1 MCGIVGII
9 NSNSLK
15 NEAIDILKKLEYRGY
30 DSAGISLF
38 EKNRIKTIKS
48 VGKISEL
55 EKKSK
60 NLLDKNFTGII
71 GHTRWATHGIVNRN
85 NAHPFSDENLT
96 LVCNGIIENYM
107 EIQKRYVDIP
117 NNIQS
122 DVEVSFYFLSYLLNK
137 YKSPDE
143 AIKTFLKI
151 IKGNYAFVIYI
162 KKNNSFYLL
171 KNGSPISISHKDKSF
186 YACSD
191 SSILSFYHN
200 RIYHLKDG
208 DILKIDNDVV
218 KRLNNNNKII
228 FEENSVSQNP
238 YDKGKF
244 QHYMLKEI
252 YEQPKVL
259 KETQQRYNSEFF
271 LDFANKFQ
279 KLFDVNKL
287 ILVGCGTAYHACM
300 IGEYYF
306 NKFTNLD
313 VSSELASEL
322 RYKNINTKQ
331 KTLYIFVSQSGE
343 TMDTLMALKY
353 IKKYNKTSVIITN
366 SLQSSMVRE
375 ADVTIPTYALK
386 EVGVASTKAFT
397 CQVLSL
403 ANLSLEVAKMN
414 KTISNSDYK
423 KNLKILNTL
432 PDKLKKLIKD
442 FSPTA
447 KYLAKKMSLVNS
459 CYFLGRNISYPI
471 ALEGSLKLKEISY
484 MHSEGFPGGEMK
496 HGPIALIDK
505 NTMTVCIA
513 PNNELYEKSLSN
525 AQEIIA
531 RNGKIIILSS
541 AKRTKKG
548 NTEMSVPSLPKENF
562 IDTPFIYS
570 IPLQLIS
577 YYFALN
583 EGTDIDQ
590 PRNLAK
596 SVTVE

>member
-1 MCGIVGII
+1 MCGIVGILK
-9 NSNSLK
+9 SNSLK

-38 EKNRIKTIKS
+38 EKNRIRTIKS
-48 VGKISEL
+48 IGKISEL

-60 NLLDKNFTGII
+60 KFSDKNFTGII

-85 NAHPFSDENLT
+85 NAHPFSNENLT
-96 LVCNGIIENYM
+96 LVCNGIIENYLK
-107 EIQKRYVDIP
+107 IQNRYIDIP
-117 NNIQS
+117 SHIQS
-122 DVEVSFYFLSYLLNK
+122 DTEVSFYFLSYLLNK
-137 YKSPDE
+137 YKNPDE
-143 AIKTFLKI
+143 AIKTFLKT
-151 IKGNYAFVIYI
+151 IKGNYAFVIFI

-171 KNGSPISISHKDKSF
+171 KNGSPISLSHKNKSF
-186 YACSD
+186 YVCSD
-191 SSILSFYHN
+191 SSILSNYHHK
-200 RIYHLKDG
+200 IYHLKDG
-208 DILKIDNDVV
+208 DIVKINNDNI
-218 KRLNNNNKII
+218 KKLNNNSKIS
-228 FEENSVSQNP
+228 FEDNSVSQNP

-252 YEQPKVL
+252 HEQPKVL
-259 KETQQRYNSEFF
+259 KDTQLIYGSEFF
-271 LDFANKFQ
+271 IDFKAKFENLFNVD
-279 KLFDVNKL
+279 KLV
-287 ILVGCGTAYHACM
+287 LVGCGTAYHACM

-322 RYKNINTKQ
+322 RYKNISNNN
-331 KTLYIFVSQSGE
+331 KTLYIFISQSGE

-353 IKKYNKTSVIITN
+353 IKKYKHRSVIITN

-375 ADVTIPTYALK
+375 ADVTIPTYAQK

-397 CQVLSL
+397 CQILSL
-403 ANLSLEVAKMN
+403 ANLSLEVGKMN
-414 KTISNSDYK
+414 KVISHIDYK
-423 KNLKILNTL
+423 KNIKILNLL
-432 PDKLKKLIKD
+432 PVKLKNLIKD
-442 FSPTA
+442 FTPIA
-447 KYLAKKMSLVNS
+447 KYLAKKISLVNS
-459 CYFLGRNISYPI
+459 CYFIGRNISYPI

-505 NTMTVCIA
+505 DTMTVCIN

-525 AQEIIA
+525 AQEISA
-531 RNGKIIILSS
+531 RNGKTIILTS
-541 AKRTKKG
+541 AKRTKKAG
-548 NTEMSVPSLPKENF
+548 TEMKVPNLPKENF

>member
-1 MCGIVGII
+1 MCGIVGILK
-9 NSNSLK
+9 SNSLK

-38 EKNRIKTIKS
+38 EKNRIRTIKS
-48 VGKISEL
+48 IGKISEL

-60 NLLDKNFTGII
+60 KFSDKNFTGII

-96 LVCNGIIENYM
+96 LVCNGIIENYLK
-107 EIQKRYVDIP
+107 IQNRYIDIP
-117 NNIQS
+117 SHIQS
-122 DVEVSFYFLSYLLNK
+122 DTEVSFYFLSYLLNK
-137 YKSPDE
+137 YKNPDE
-143 AIKTFLKI
+143 AIKTFLKT
-151 IKGNYAFVIYI
+151 IKGNYAFVIFI

-171 KNGSPISISHKDKSF
+171 KNGSPISLSHKNKSF
-186 YACSD
+186 YVCSD
-191 SSILSFYHN
+191 SSILSNYHN
-200 RIYHLKDG
+200 KIYHLKDG
-208 DILKIDNDVV
+208 DIVKINNDNI
-218 KRLNNNNKII
+218 KKLNNNSKIS
-228 FEENSVSQNP
+228 FEDNSVSQNP

-252 YEQPKVL
+252 HEQPKVL
-259 KETQQRYNSEFF
+259 KDTQLIYGSEFF
-271 LDFANKFQ
+271 IDFKAKFENLFNVD
-279 KLFDVNKL
+279 KLV
-287 ILVGCGTAYHACM
+287 LVGCGTAYHACM

-322 RYKNINTKQ
+322 RYKNISNNN
-331 KTLYIFVSQSGE
+331 KTLYIFISQSGE

-353 IKKYNKTSVIITN
+353 IKKYKHRSVIITN

-375 ADVTIPTYALK
+375 ADVTIPTYAQK

-397 CQVLSL
+397 CQILSL
-403 ANLSLEVAKMN
+403 ANLSLEVGKMN
-414 KTISNSDYK
+414 KVISHIDYK
-423 KNLKILNTL
+423 KNIKILNLL
-432 PDKLKKLIKD
+432 PVKLKNLIKD
-442 FSPTA
+442 FTPIA
-447 KYLAKKMSLVNS
+447 KYLAKKISLVNS
-459 CYFLGRNISYPI
+459 CYFIGRNISYPI

-505 NTMTVCIA
+505 DTMTVCIN

-525 AQEIIA
+525 AQEISA
-531 RNGKIIILSS
+531 RNGKTIILTS
-541 AKRTKKG
+541 AKRTKKAG
-548 NTEMSVPSLPKENF
+548 TEIKVPNLPKENF

>member
-1 MCGIVGII
+1 MCGIVGILK
-9 NSNSLK
+9 SNSLK

-38 EKNRIKTIKS
+38 EKNRIRTIKS
-48 VGKISEL
+48 IGKISEL

-60 NLLDKNFTGII
+60 RFSDKNFTGII

-96 LVCNGIIENYM
+96 LVCNGIIENYLK
-107 EIQKRYVDIP
+107 IQNRYIDIP
-117 NNIQS
+117 SHIQS
-122 DVEVSFYFLSYLLNK
+122 DTEVSFYFLSYLLNK
-137 YKSPDE
+137 YKNPDE
-143 AIKTFLKI
+143 AIKTFLKT
-151 IKGNYAFVIYI
+151 IKGNYAFVIFI
-162 KKNNSFYLL
+162 KKNDSFYLL
-171 KNGSPISISHKDKSF
+171 KNGSPISLSHKNKSF
-186 YACSD
+186 YVCSD
-191 SSILSFYHN
+191 SSILSNYHN
-200 RIYHLKDG
+200 KIYHLKDG
-208 DILKIDNDVV
+208 DIVKINNSNV
-218 KRLNNNNKII
+218 KKLNNNSKIS
-228 FEENSVSQNP
+228 FEDNSVSQNP

-252 YEQPKVL
+252 HEQPKVL
-259 KETQQRYNSEFF
+259 KDTQLIYSSEFF
-271 LDFANKFQ
+271 IDFKAKFQ
-279 KLFDVNKL
+279 KLFNVDKL
-287 ILVGCGTAYHACM
+287 VLVGCGTAYHACM

-306 NKFTNLD
+306 NKFSNLD

-322 RYKNINTKQ
+322 RYKNISNNN
-331 KTLYIFVSQSGE
+331 KTLYIFISQSGE

-353 IKKYNKTSVIITN
+353 IKKYNHSSVIITN

-375 ADVTIPTYALK
+375 ADVTIPTYAQK

-403 ANLSLEVAKMN
+403 ANLSLEVGKMN
-414 KTISNSDYK
+414 KVISHMDYK
-423 KNLKILNTL
+423 KNMKILNLIPT
-432 PDKLKKLIKD
+432 KLKKLIKD
-442 FSPTA
+442 FTPIA
-447 KYLAKKMSLVNS
+447 KYLAKKISSVNS
-459 CYFLGRNISYPI
+459 CYFIGRNISYPI

-484 MHSEGFPGGEMK
+484 LHSEGFPGGEMK

-505 NTMTVCIA
+505 DTMTVCIN

-525 AQEIIA
+525 AQEISA
-531 RNGKIIILSS
+531 RNGKIIILTSVN
-541 AKRTKKG
+541 RTKKG
-548 NTEMSVPSLPKENF
+548 VTEMKVPSLPKENF

>member
-9 NSNSLK
+9 KSNSLK
-15 NEAIDILKKLEYRGY
+15 NEAIEILKKLEYRGY
-30 DSAGISLF
+30 DSSGISLF

-60 NLLDKNFTGII
+60 SFSDKNFTGII
-71 GHTRWATHGIVNRN
+71 GHTRWATHGVVNKN

-96 LVCNGIIENYM
+96 LVCNGIIENYLK
-107 EIQKRYVDIP
+107 IQNRYVDIP
-117 NNIQS
+117 SNIQS
-122 DVEVSFYFLSYLLNK
+122 DTEVSFYFLSYLLNK
-137 YKSPDE
+137 YKNPDE
-143 AIKTFLKI
+143 AIKTFLKT
-151 IKGNYAFVIYI
+151 IKGNYAFVIFI
-162 KKNNSFYLL
+162 KKNDSFYLL
-171 KNGSPISISHKDKSF
+171 KNGSPISLSQKDKSF
-186 YACSD
+186 YICSD
-191 SSILSFYHN
+191 SSILSSYHN
-200 RIYHLKDG
+200 KIYHLKDG
-208 DILKIDNDVV
+208 DILKINNNLV
-218 KRLNNNNKII
+218 KRLNNNSNIA
-228 FEENSVSQNP
+228 FEENSISQNP

-252 YEQPKVL
+252 HEQPKVL
-259 KETQQRYNSEFF
+259 KDTQQKYSSEFF
-271 LDFANKFQ
+271 VDFETKFQ
-279 KLFDVNKL
+279 KLFDVNKVV
-287 ILVGCGTAYHACM
+287 LVGCGTAYHACL

-306 NKFTNLD
+306 NRFTDID

-322 RYKNINTKQ
+322 RYKNLNNKQ
-331 KTLYIFVSQSGE
+331 KTLYIFISQSGE

-353 IKKYNKTSVIITN
+353 TKKYNQRSVIITN

-403 ANLSLEVAKMN
+403 ANLSLEVGRMN
-414 KTISNSDYK
+414 KNLSNLDYK
-423 KNLKILNTL
+423 KNMKILRLL
-432 PDKLKKLIKD
+432 PVKLKKLIKD

-447 KYLAKKMSLVNS
+447 KYLAKKISLVNS
-459 CYFLGRNISYPI
+459 CYFLGRNIAYPL

-513 PNNELYEKSLSN
+513 PNNHLYEKSLSN
-525 AQEIIA
+525 AHEITA

-541 AKRTKKG
+541 AKRIKKG
-548 NTEMSVPSLPKENF
+548 NSEMPVSNLPKENF

>member
-1 MCGIVGII
+1 MCGIVGILK
-9 NSNSLK
+9 SNSLK

-38 EKNRIKTIKS
+38 EKNRIRTIKS
-48 VGKISEL
+48 IGKISEL

-60 NLLDKNFTGII
+60 RFSDKNFTGII

-96 LVCNGIIENYM
+96 LVCNGIIENYLK
-107 EIQKRYVDIP
+107 IQNRYIDIP
-117 NNIQS
+117 SHIQS
-122 DVEVSFYFLSYLLNK
+122 DTEVSFYFLSYLLNK
-137 YKSPDE
+137 YKNPDE
-143 AIKTFLKI
+143 AIKTFLKT
-151 IKGNYAFVIYI
+151 IKGNYAFVIFI
-162 KKNNSFYLL
+162 KKNDSFYLL
-171 KNGSPISISHKDKSF
+171 KNGSPISLSHKNKSF
-186 YACSD
+186 YVCSD
-191 SSILSFYHN
+191 SSILSNYHN
-200 RIYHLKDG
+200 KIYHLKDG
-208 DILKIDNDVV
+208 DILKINNSNV
-218 KRLNNNNKII
+218 KKLNNNSKIS
-228 FEENSVSQNP
+228 FEDNSVSQNP

-252 YEQPKVL
+252 HEQPKVL
-259 KETQQRYNSEFF
+259 KDTQLIYGSEFF
-271 LDFANKFQ
+271 IDFKAKFQ
-279 KLFDVNKL
+279 KLFTVDKL
-287 ILVGCGTAYHACM
+287 VLVGCGTAYHACM

-306 NKFTNLD
+306 NKFSNLD

-322 RYKNINTKQ
+322 RYKNISNNN
-331 KTLYIFVSQSGE
+331 KTLYIFISQSGE

-353 IKKYNKTSVIITN
+353 IKKYNHSSVIITN

-375 ADVTIPTYALK
+375 ADVTIPTYAQK

-403 ANLSLEVAKMN
+403 ANLSLEVGKMN
-414 KTISNSDYK
+414 KVISHMDYK
-423 KNLKILNTL
+423 KNMKILNLIPT
-432 PDKLKKLIKD
+432 KLQKLIKD
-442 FSPTA
+442 FTPIA
-447 KYLAKKMSLVNS
+447 KYLAKKISSVNS
-459 CYFLGRNISYPI
+459 CYFIGRNISYPI

-484 MHSEGFPGGEMK
+484 LHSEGFPGGEMK

-505 NTMTVCIA
+505 DTMTVCIN

-525 AQEIIA
+525 AQEISA
-531 RNGKIIILSS
+531 RNGKIIILTSVN
-541 AKRTKKG
+541 RTKKG
-548 NTEMSVPSLPKENF
+548 GTEMKVPSLPKENF

>member
-1 MCGIVGII
+1 MCGIVGIL

-30 DSAGISLF
+30 DSSGLSLF
-38 EKNRIKTIKS
+38 EKDKIKTIKS

-60 NLLDKNFTGII
+60 NFSDKNFKGII

-85 NAHPFSDENLT
+85 NAHPFSDDNLT
-96 LVCNGIIENYM
+96 LVCNGIIENYLN
-107 EIQKRYVDIP
+107 IQNRYVDIP
-117 NNIQS
+117 NTIQS
-122 DVEVSFYFLSYLLNK
+122 DTEVSFYFLSYLLNK
-137 YKSPDE
+137 YKNPDE
-143 AIKTFLKI
+143 AIKIFMKT
-151 IKGNYAFVIYI
+151 IKGNFAFVIFI
-162 KKNNSFYLL
+162 KKNDSFYLL
-171 KNGSPISISHKDKSF
+171 KNGSPISLSQINNSF
-186 YACSD
+186 YICSD
-191 SSILSFYHN
+191 SSILSSYHN
-200 RIYHLKDG
+200 KIYHLKDG
-208 DILKIDNDVV
+208 DIFKIS
-218 KRLNNNNKII
+218 NNKIKNLNKNSKI
-228 FEENSVSQNP
+228 TYIDNSVSQNP
-238 YDKGKF
+238 YDKGQF

-252 YEQPKVL
+252 HEQPEVL
-259 KETQQRYNSEFF
+259 KDTQFKYNSEFF
-271 LDFANKFQ
+271 VNFETKF
-279 KLFDVNKL
+279 KTLFDVDKL
-287 ILVGCGTAYHACM
+287 VLVGCGTAYHACM

-322 RYKNINTKQ
+322 RYKNLNNNQ
-331 KTLYIFVSQSGE
+331 KNLYIFISQSGE

-353 IKKYNKTSVIITN
+353 IKKYHHSSVIITN

-375 ADVTIPTYALK
+375 ADVTIPTYAQK

-403 ANLSLEVAKMN
+403 ANLSLEVGKMN
-414 KTISNSDYK
+414 KTIPNLEYK
-423 KNLKILNTL
+423 KNMKLLFSL
-432 PDKLKKLIKD
+432 PAKLKKLITD
-442 FSPTA
+442 FTPVS
-447 KYLAKKMSLVNS
+447 KYLAKKISLINS
-459 CYFLGRNISYPI
+459 CYFIGRNISYPL

-484 MHSEGFPGGEMK
+484 MNSEGFPGGEMK

-505 NTMTVCIA
+505 NTMTICIN

-525 AQEIIA
+525 AQEITA

-541 AKRTKKG
+541 AKKLKKIKG
-548 NTEMSVPSLPKENF
+548 EINTPSLPRENF
-562 IDTPFIYS
+562 IDTPFIYT

>member
-1 MCGIVGII
+1 MCGIVGILK
-9 NSNSLK
+9 SNSLK

-38 EKNRIKTIKS
+38 EKNRIRTIKS
-48 VGKISEL
+48 IGKISEL

-60 NLLDKNFTGII
+60 KFSDKNFTGII

-96 LVCNGIIENYM
+96 LVCNGIIENYLK
-107 EIQKRYVDIP
+107 IQNRYIDIP
-117 NNIQS
+117 SHIQS
-122 DVEVSFYFLSYLLNK
+122 DTEVSFYFLSYLLNK
-137 YKSPDE
+137 YKNPDE
-143 AIKTFLKI
+143 AIKTFLKT
-151 IKGNYAFVIYI
+151 IKGNYAFVIFI

-171 KNGSPISISHKDKSF
+171 KNGSPISLSHKNKSF
-186 YACSD
+186 YVCSD
-191 SSILSFYHN
+191 SSILSNYHN
-200 RIYHLKDG
+200 KIYHLKDG
-208 DILKIDNDVV
+208 DIVKINNDNI
-218 KRLNNNNKII
+218 KKLNNNSKIS
-228 FEENSVSQNP
+228 FEDNSVSQNP

-252 YEQPKVL
+252 HEQPKVL
-259 KETQQRYNSEFF
+259 KDTQLIYGSEFF
-271 LDFANKFQ
+271 IDFRAKFENLFNVD
-279 KLFDVNKL
+279 KLV
-287 ILVGCGTAYHACM
+287 LVGCGTAYHACM

-322 RYKNINTKQ
+322 RYKNISNNN
-331 KTLYIFVSQSGE
+331 KTLYIFISQSGE

-353 IKKYNKTSVIITN
+353 IKKYKHRSVIITN

-375 ADVTIPTYALK
+375 ADVTIPTYAQK

-397 CQVLSL
+397 CQILSL
-403 ANLSLEVAKMN
+403 ANLSLEVGKMN
-414 KTISNSDYK
+414 KVISHLDYK
-423 KNLKILNTL
+423 KNIKILNLL
-432 PDKLKKLIKD
+432 PVKLKNLIKD
-442 FSPTA
+442 FTPIA
-447 KYLAKKMSLVNS
+447 KYLAKKISLVNS
-459 CYFLGRNISYPI
+459 CYFIGRNISYPI

-505 NTMTVCIA
+505 DTMTVCIN

-525 AQEIIA
+525 AQEISA
-531 RNGKIIILSS
+531 RNGKTIILTS
-541 AKRTKKG
+541 AKRTKKAG
-548 NTEMSVPSLPKENF
+548 TEMKVPNLPKENF

>member
-1 MCGIVGII
+1 MCGIVGILK
-9 NSNSLK
+9 SNSLK

-38 EKNRIKTIKS
+38 EKNRIRTIKS
-48 VGKISEL
+48 IGKISEL

-60 NLLDKNFTGII
+60 KFSDKNFTGII

-96 LVCNGIIENYM
+96 LVCNGIIENYLK
-107 EIQKRYVDIP
+107 IQNRYIDIP
-117 NNIQS
+117 SHIQS
-122 DVEVSFYFLSYLLNK
+122 DTEVSFYFLSYLLNK
-137 YKSPDE
+137 YKNPDE
-143 AIKTFLKI
+143 AIKTFLKT
-151 IKGNYAFVIYI
+151 IKGNYAFVIFI
-162 KKNNSFYLL
+162 KKNDSFYLL
-171 KNGSPISISHKDKSF
+171 KNGSPISLSHKNKSF
-186 YACSD
+186 YVCSD
-191 SSILSFYHN
+191 SSILSNYHN
-200 RIYHLKDG
+200 KIYHLKDG
-208 DILKIDNDVV
+208 DIVKINNDNI
-218 KRLNNNNKII
+218 KKLNNNSKIS
-228 FEENSVSQNP
+228 FEDNSVSQNP

-252 YEQPKVL
+252 HEQPKVL
-259 KETQQRYNSEFF
+259 KDTQLIYGSEFF
-271 LDFANKFQ
+271 IDFKAKFENLFNVD
-279 KLFDVNKL
+279 KLV
-287 ILVGCGTAYHACM
+287 LVGCGTAYHACM

-322 RYKNINTKQ
+322 RYKNISNNN
-331 KTLYIFVSQSGE
+331 KTLYIFISQSGE

-353 IKKYNKTSVIITN
+353 IKKYKHRSVIITN

-375 ADVTIPTYALK
+375 ADVTIPTFAQK

-397 CQVLSL
+397 CQILSL
-403 ANLSLEVAKMN
+403 ANLSLEVGKMN
-414 KTISNSDYK
+414 KVISHIDYK
-423 KNLKILNTL
+423 KNIKILNLL
-432 PDKLKKLIKD
+432 PVKLKNLIKD
-442 FSPTA
+442 FTPIA
-447 KYLAKKMSLVNS
+447 KYLAKKISLVNS
-459 CYFLGRNISYPI
+459 CYFIGRNISYPI

-505 NTMTVCIA
+505 DTMTVCIN

-525 AQEIIA
+525 AQEISA
-531 RNGKIIILSS
+531 RNGKTIILTS
-541 AKRTKKG
+541 AKRTKKAG
-548 NTEMSVPSLPKENF
+548 TEMKVPNLPKENF

>member
-1 MCGIVGII
+1 MCGIVGILK
-9 NSNSLK
+9 SNSLK

-38 EKNRIKTIKS
+38 EKNRIRTIKS
-48 VGKISEL
+48 IGKISEL

-60 NLLDKNFTGII
+60 KFSDKNFTGII

-96 LVCNGIIENYM
+96 LVCNGIIENYLK
-107 EIQKRYVDIP
+107 IQNRYIDIP
-117 NNIQS
+117 SHIQS
-122 DVEVSFYFLSYLLNK
+122 DTEVSFYFLSYLLNK
-137 YKSPDE
+137 YKNPDE
-143 AIKTFLKI
+143 AIKTFLKT
-151 IKGNYAFVIYI
+151 IKGNYAFVIFI

-171 KNGSPISISHKDKSF
+171 KNGSPISLSHKNKSF
-186 YACSD
+186 YVCSD
-191 SSILSFYHN
+191 SSILSNYHN
-200 RIYHLKDG
+200 KIYHLKDG
-208 DILKIDNDVV
+208 DIVKINNDNI
-218 KRLNNNNKII
+218 KKLNNNSKIS
-228 FEENSVSQNP
+228 FEDNSVSQNP

-252 YEQPKVL
+252 HEQPKVL
-259 KETQQRYNSEFF
+259 KDTQLIYGSEFF
-271 LDFANKFQ
+271 IDFKAKFENLFNVD
-279 KLFDVNKL
+279 KLV
-287 ILVGCGTAYHACM
+287 LVGCGTAYHACM

-322 RYKNINTKQ
+322 RYKNISNNN
-331 KTLYIFVSQSGE
+331 KTLYIFISQSGE

-353 IKKYNKTSVIITN
+353 IKKYKHRSVIITN

-375 ADVTIPTYALK
+375 ADVTIPTYAQK

-397 CQVLSL
+397 CQILSL
-403 ANLSLEVAKMN
+403 ANLSLEVGKMN
-414 KTISNSDYK
+414 KVISHIDYK
-423 KNLKILNTL
+423 KNIKILNLL
-432 PDKLKKLIKD
+432 PVKLKNLIKD
-442 FSPTA
+442 FTPIA
-447 KYLAKKMSLVNS
+447 KYLAKKISLVNS
-459 CYFLGRNISYPI
+459 CYFIGRNISYPI

-505 NTMTVCIA
+505 DTMTVCIN

-525 AQEIIA
+525 AQEISS
-531 RNGKIIILSS
+531 RNGKTIILTS
-541 AKRTKKG
+541 AKRTKKAG
-548 NTEMSVPSLPKENF
+548 TELKVPNLPKENF

>member
-1 MCGIVGII
+1 MCGIVGILK
-9 NSNSLK
+9 SNSLK

-38 EKNRIKTIKS
+38 EKNRIRTIKS
-48 VGKISEL
+48 IGKISEL

-60 NLLDKNFTGII
+60 KFSDKNFTGII

-96 LVCNGIIENYM
+96 LVCNGIIENYLK
-107 EIQKRYVDIP
+107 IQNRYIDIP
-117 NNIQS
+117 SHIQS
-122 DVEVSFYFLSYLLNK
+122 DTEVSFYFLSYLLNK
-137 YKSPDE
+137 YNNPDE
-143 AIKTFLKI
+143 AIKTFLKT
-151 IKGNYAFVIYI
+151 IKGNYAFVIFI
-162 KKNNSFYLL
+162 KKNDSFYLL
-171 KNGSPISISHKDKSF
+171 KNGSPISLSHKNKSF
-186 YACSD
+186 YVCSD
-191 SSILSFYHN
+191 SSILSNYHHK
-200 RIYHLKDG
+200 IYHLKDG
-208 DILKIDNDVV
+208 DIVKINNDNI
-218 KRLNNNNKII
+218 KKLNNNTKIS
-228 FEENSVSQNP
+228 FEDNSVSQNP

-252 YEQPKVL
+252 HEQPKVL
-259 KETQQRYNSEFF
+259 KDTQLIYGSEFF
-271 LDFANKFQ
+271 IDFKAKFENLFNVD
-279 KLFDVNKL
+279 KLV
-287 ILVGCGTAYHACM
+287 LVGCGTAYHACM

-322 RYKNINTKQ
+322 RYKNISNNN
-331 KTLYIFVSQSGE
+331 KTLYIFISQSGE
-343 TMDTLMALKY
+343 TLDTLMALKY
-353 IKKYNKTSVIITN
+353 IKKYKHRSVIITN

-375 ADVTIPTYALK
+375 ADVTIPTYAQK

-397 CQVLSL
+397 CQILSL
-403 ANLSLEVAKMN
+403 ANLSLEVGKMN
-414 KTISNSDYK
+414 KVISHMDYK
-423 KNLKILNTL
+423 KNIKILNLL
-432 PDKLKKLIKD
+432 PVKLKNLIKD
-442 FSPTA
+442 FTPIA
-447 KYLAKKMSLVNS
+447 KYLAKKISLVNS
-459 CYFLGRNISYPI
+459 CYFIGRNISYPI

-505 NTMTVCIA
+505 DTMTVCIN

-525 AQEIIA
+525 AQEISA
-531 RNGKIIILSS
+531 RNGKTIILTS
-541 AKRTKKG
+541 AKRTKKAG
-548 NTEMSVPSLPKENF
+548 TEMKVPNLPKENF

>member
-1 MCGIVGII
+1 MCGIVGILK
-9 NSNSLK
+9 SNSLK

-38 EKNRIKTIKS
+38 EKNRIRTIKS
-48 VGKISEL
+48 IGKISEL

-60 NLLDKNFTGII
+60 KFSDKNFTGII

-96 LVCNGIIENYM
+96 LVCNGIIENYLK
-107 EIQKRYVDIP
+107 IQNRYIDIP
-117 NNIQS
+117 SHIQS
-122 DVEVSFYFLSYLLNK
+122 DTEVSFYFLSYLLNK
-137 YKSPDE
+137 YKNPDE
-143 AIKTFLKI
+143 AIKTFLKT
-151 IKGNYAFVIYI
+151 IKGNYAFVIFI

-171 KNGSPISISHKDKSF
+171 KNGSPISLSHKNKSF
-186 YACSD
+186 YVCSD
-191 SSILSFYHN
+191 SSILSNYHN
-200 RIYHLKDG
+200 KIYHLKDG
-208 DILKIDNDVV
+208 DIVKINNDNI
-218 KRLNNNNKII
+218 KKLNNNSKIS
-228 FEENSVSQNP
+228 FEDNSVSQNP

-252 YEQPKVL
+252 HEQPKVL
-259 KETQQRYNSEFF
+259 KDTQLIYGSEFF
-271 LDFANKFQ
+271 IDFKAKFENLFNVD
-279 KLFDVNKL
+279 KLV
-287 ILVGCGTAYHACM
+287 LVGCGTAYHACM

-322 RYKNINTKQ
+322 RYKNISNNN
-331 KTLYIFVSQSGE
+331 KTLYIFISQSGE

-353 IKKYNKTSVIITN
+353 IKKYKHRSVIITN

-375 ADVTIPTYALK
+375 ADVTIPTYAQK

-397 CQVLSL
+397 CQILSL
-403 ANLSLEVAKMN
+403 ANLSLEVGKMN
-414 KTISNSDYK
+414 KVISHIYYK
-423 KNLKILNTL
+423 KNIKILNLL
-432 PDKLKKLIKD
+432 PVKLKNLIKD
-442 FSPTA
+442 FTPIA
-447 KYLAKKMSLVNS
+447 KYLAKKISLVNS
-459 CYFLGRNISYPI
+459 CYFIGRNISYPI

-505 NTMTVCIA
+505 DTMTVCIN

-525 AQEIIA
+525 AQEISA
-531 RNGKIIILSS
+531 RNGKTIILTS
-541 AKRTKKG
+541 AKRTKKAG
-548 NTEMSVPSLPKENF
+548 TEMKVPNLPKENF

>member
-1 MCGIVGII
+1 MCGIVGILK
-9 NSNSLK
+9 SNSLK
-15 NEAIDILKKLEYRGY
+15 KEAIDILKKLEYRGY

-38 EKNRIKTIKS
+38 EKNRIRTIKS
-48 VGKISEL
+48 IGKISEL

-60 NLLDKNFTGII
+60 KFSDKNFTGII
-71 GHTRWATHGIVNRN
+71 GHTRWATHGIVNKN

-96 LVCNGIIENYM
+96 LVCNGIIENYLK
-107 EIQKRYVDIP
+107 IQNRYIDIP
-117 NNIQS
+117 SHIQS
-122 DVEVSFYFLSYLLNK
+122 DTEVSFYFLSYLLNK
-137 YKSPDE
+137 YNNPDE
-143 AIKTFLKI
+143 AIKTFLKT
-151 IKGNYAFVIYI
+151 IKGNYAFVIFI

-171 KNGSPISISHKDKSF
+171 KNGSPISLSHKNKSF
-186 YACSD
+186 YVCSD
-191 SSILSFYHN
+191 SSILSNYHDK
-200 RIYHLKDG
+200 IYHLKDR
-208 DILKIDNDVV
+208 DIIKINNDTA
-218 KRLNNNNKII
+218 KKLNNNSKIS
-228 FEENSVSQNP
+228 FEDNSISQNP

-259 KETQQRYNSEFF
+259 KDTQQIYSSEFF
-271 LDFANKFQ
+271 IDFKAKFQ
-279 KLFDVNKL
+279 KLFDVDKL
-287 ILVGCGTAYHACM
+287 VLVGCGTAYHACM

-322 RYKNINTKQ
+322 RYKNISNNN
-331 KTLYIFVSQSGE
+331 KTLYIFISQSGE

-353 IKKYNKTSVIITN
+353 IKKYKYSSVIITN

-375 ADVTIPTYALK
+375 ADVTIPTYAQK

-403 ANLSLEVAKMN
+403 ANLSLEVGRMN
-414 KTISNSDYK
+414 KVISHLAYK
-423 KNLKILNTL
+423 KNIKILNLL
-432 PDKLKKLIKD
+432 PIKLKNLIRD
-442 FSPTA
+442 FTPIA
-447 KYLAKKMSLVNS
+447 KYLAKKISLVNS
-459 CYFLGRNISYPI
+459 CYFVGRNISYPI

-505 NTMTVCIA
+505 DTLTVCIN

-525 AQEIIA
+525 AQEISA
-531 RNGKIIILSS
+531 RNGKVVILTS
-541 AKRTKKG
+541 AKRIKIG
-548 NTEMSVPSLPKENF
+548 ITEIKVPCLPKENF

>member
-1 MCGIVGII
+1 MCGIVGIL

-30 DSAGISLF
+30 DSSGLSLF
-38 EKNRIKTIKS
+38 EKDKIKTIKS

-55 EKKSK
+55 EKKTK
-60 NLLDKNFTGII
+60 NFSDKNFKGII

-85 NAHPFSDENLT
+85 NAHPFSDDNLT
-96 LVCNGIIENYM
+96 LVCNGIIENYLN
-107 EIQKRYVDIP
+107 IQNRYVDIP
-117 NNIQS
+117 NTIQS
-122 DVEVSFYFLSYLLNK
+122 DTEVSFYFLSYLLNK
-137 YKSPDE
+137 YKNPDE
-143 AIKTFLKI
+143 AIKIFMKT
-151 IKGNYAFVIYI
+151 IKGNFAFVIFI
-162 KKNNSFYLL
+162 KKNDSFYLL
-171 KNGSPISISHKDKSF
+171 KNGSPISLSQINNSF
-186 YACSD
+186 YICSD
-191 SSILSFYHN
+191 SSILSSYHN
-200 RIYHLKDG
+200 KIYHLKDG
-208 DILKIDNDVV
+208 DIFKIS
-218 KRLNNNNKII
+218 NNKIKNLNKNSKI
-228 FEENSVSQNP
+228 TYIDNSVSQNP
-238 YDKGKF
+238 YDKGQF

-252 YEQPKVL
+252 HEQPEVL
-259 KETQQRYNSEFF
+259 KDTQFKYNSEFF
-271 LDFANKFQ
+271 VNFETKF
-279 KLFDVNKL
+279 KTLFDVDKL
-287 ILVGCGTAYHACM
+287 VLVGCGTAYHACM

-322 RYKNINTKQ
+322 RYKNLNNNQ
-331 KTLYIFVSQSGE
+331 KNLYIFISQSGE

-353 IKKYNKTSVIITN
+353 IKKYHHSSVIITN

-375 ADVTIPTYALK
+375 ADVTIPTYAQK

-403 ANLSLEVAKMN
+403 ANLSLEVGKMN
-414 KTISNSDYK
+414 KTIPNLEYK
-423 KNLKILNTL
+423 KNMKLLFSL
-432 PDKLKKLIKD
+432 PAKLKKLITD
-442 FSPTA
+442 FTPVS
-447 KYLAKKMSLVNS
+447 KYLAKKISLINS
-459 CYFLGRNISYPI
+459 CYFIGRNISYPL

-484 MHSEGFPGGEMK
+484 MNSEGFPGGEMK

-505 NTMTVCIA
+505 NTMTICIN

-525 AQEIIA
+525 AQEITA

-541 AKRTKKG
+541 AKKLKKIKG
-548 NTEMSVPSLPKENF
+548 EINTPSLPRENF
-562 IDTPFIYS
+562 IDTPFIYT

>member
-1 MCGIVGII
+1 MCGIVGILK
-9 NSNSLK
+9 SNSLK

-38 EKNRIKTIKS
+38 EKNRIRTIKS
-48 VGKISEL
+48 IGKISEL

-60 NLLDKNFTGII
+60 KFSDKNFTGII

-96 LVCNGIIENYM
+96 LVCNGIIENYLK
-107 EIQKRYVDIP
+107 IQNRYIDIP
-117 NNIQS
+117 SHIQS
-122 DVEVSFYFLSYLLNK
+122 DTEVSFYFLSYLLNK
-137 YKSPDE
+137 YKNTDE
-143 AIKTFLKI
+143 AIKTFLKT
-151 IKGNYAFVIYI
+151 IKGNYAFVIFI

-171 KNGSPISISHKDKSF
+171 KNGSPISLSHKNKSF
-186 YACSD
+186 YVCSD
-191 SSILSFYHN
+191 SSILSNYHHK
-200 RIYHLKDG
+200 IYHLKDG
-208 DILKIDNDVV
+208 DIVKINNDNI
-218 KRLNNNNKII
+218 KKLNNNSKIS
-228 FEENSVSQNP
+228 FEDNSVSQNP

-252 YEQPKVL
+252 HEQPKVL
-259 KETQQRYNSEFF
+259 KDTQLIYGSEFF
-271 LDFANKFQ
+271 IDFKAKFENLFNVD
-279 KLFDVNKL
+279 KLV
-287 ILVGCGTAYHACM
+287 LVGCGTAYHACM

-322 RYKNINTKQ
+322 RYKNISNNN
-331 KTLYIFVSQSGE
+331 KTLYIFISQSGE

-353 IKKYNKTSVIITN
+353 IKKYKHRSVIITN

-375 ADVTIPTYALK
+375 ADVTIPTYAQK

-397 CQVLSL
+397 CQILSL
-403 ANLSLEVAKMN
+403 ANLSLEVGKMN
-414 KTISNSDYK
+414 KVISHIDYK
-423 KNLKILNTL
+423 KNIKILNLL
-432 PDKLKKLIKD
+432 PVKLKNLIKD
-442 FSPTA
+442 FTPIA
-447 KYLAKKMSLVNS
+447 KYLAKKISLVNS
-459 CYFLGRNISYPI
+459 CYFIGRNISYPI

-505 NTMTVCIA
+505 DTMTVCIN

-525 AQEIIA
+525 AQEISA
-531 RNGKIIILSS
+531 RNGKTIILTS
-541 AKRTKKG
+541 AKRTKKAG
-548 NTEMSVPSLPKENF
+548 TEMKVPNLPKENF

>member
-1 MCGIVGII
+1 MCGIVGILK
-9 NSNSLK
+9 SNSLK
-15 NEAIDILKKLEYRGY
+15 KEAIDILKKLEYRGY

-38 EKNRIKTIKS
+38 EKNRIRTIKS
-48 VGKISEL
+48 IGKISEL

-60 NLLDKNFTGII
+60 KFSDKNFTGII
-71 GHTRWATHGIVNRN
+71 GHTRWATHGIVNKN

-96 LVCNGIIENYM
+96 LVCNGIIENYLK
-107 EIQKRYVDIP
+107 IQNRYIDIP
-117 NNIQS
+117 SHIQS
-122 DVEVSFYFLSYLLNK
+122 DTEVSFYFLSYLLNK
-137 YKSPDE
+137 YNNPDE
-143 AIKTFLKI
+143 AIKTFLKT
-151 IKGNYAFVIYI
+151 IKGNYAFVIFI

-171 KNGSPISISHKDKSF
+171 KNGSPISLSHKNKSF
-186 YACSD
+186 YVCSD
-191 SSILSFYHN
+191 SSILSNYHDK
-200 RIYHLKDG
+200 IYHLKDR
-208 DILKIDNDVV
+208 DIIKINNDTA
-218 KRLNNNNKII
+218 KKLNNNSKIS
-228 FEENSVSQNP
+228 FEDNSISQNP

-259 KETQQRYNSEFF
+259 KDTQQIYSSEFF
-271 LDFANKFQ
+271 IDFKPKFQ
-279 KLFDVNKL
+279 KLFDVDKL
-287 ILVGCGTAYHACM
+287 VLVGCGTAYHACM

-322 RYKNINTKQ
+322 RYKNISNNN
-331 KTLYIFVSQSGE
+331 KTLYIFISQSGE

-353 IKKYNKTSVIITN
+353 IKKYKYSSVIITN

-375 ADVTIPTYALK
+375 ADVTIPTYAQK

-403 ANLSLEVAKMN
+403 ANLSLEVGRMN
-414 KTISNSDYK
+414 KVISHLAYK
-423 KNLKILNTL
+423 KNIKILNLL
-432 PDKLKKLIKD
+432 PIKLKNLIRD
-442 FSPTA
+442 FTPIA
-447 KYLAKKMSLVNS
+447 KYLAKKISLVNS
-459 CYFLGRNISYPI
+459 CYFIGRNISYPI

-505 NTMTVCIA
+505 DTLTVCIN

-525 AQEIIA
+525 AQEISA
-531 RNGKIIILSS
+531 RNGKVIILTS
-541 AKRTKKG
+541 AKRIKIG
-548 NTEMSVPSLPKENF
+548 ITEIKVPCLPKENF

>member
-1 MCGIVGII
+1 MCGIVGILK
-9 NSNSLK
+9 SNSLK
-15 NEAIDILKKLEYRGY
+15 KEAIDILKKLEYRGY

-38 EKNRIKTIKS
+38 EKNRIRTIKS
-48 VGKISEL
+48 IGKISEL

-60 NLLDKNFTGII
+60 KFSDKNFTGII
-71 GHTRWATHGIVNRN
+71 GHTRWATHGIVNKN

-96 LVCNGIIENYM
+96 LVCNGIIENYLK
-107 EIQKRYVDIP
+107 IQNRYIDIP
-117 NNIQS
+117 SHIQS
-122 DVEVSFYFLSYLLNK
+122 DTEVSFYFLSYLLNK
-137 YKSPDE
+137 YNNPDE
-143 AIKTFLKI
+143 AIKTFSKT
-151 IKGNYAFVIYI
+151 IKGNYAFVIFI

-171 KNGSPISISHKDKSF
+171 KNGSPISLSHKNKSF
-186 YACSD
+186 YVCSD
-191 SSILSFYHN
+191 SSILSNYHDK
-200 RIYHLKDG
+200 IYHLKDG
-208 DILKIDNDVV
+208 DIIKINNDTA
-218 KRLNNNNKII
+218 KKLNNNSKIS
-228 FEENSVSQNP
+228 FEDNSISQNP

-259 KETQQRYNSEFF
+259 KDTQQIYSSEFF
-271 LDFANKFQ
+271 IDFKAKFQ
-279 KLFDVNKL
+279 KLFDVDKL
-287 ILVGCGTAYHACM
+287 VLVGCGTAYHACM

-322 RYKNINTKQ
+322 RYKNISNNN
-331 KTLYIFVSQSGE
+331 KTLYIFISQSGE

-353 IKKYNKTSVIITN
+353 IKKYKYSSVIITN

-375 ADVTIPTYALK
+375 ADVTIPTYAQK

-403 ANLSLEVAKMN
+403 ANLSLEVGRMN
-414 KTISNSDYK
+414 KVISHLAYK
-423 KNLKILNTL
+423 KNIKILNLL
-432 PDKLKKLIKD
+432 PIKLKNLIKD
-442 FSPTA
+442 FTPIA
-447 KYLAKKMSLVNS
+447 KYLAKKISLVNS
-459 CYFLGRNISYPI
+459 CYFIGRNISYPI

-505 NTMTVCIA
+505 DTLTVCIN

-525 AQEIIA
+525 AQEISA
-531 RNGKIIILSS
+531 RNGKVIILTS
-541 AKRTKKG
+541 AKRIKKG
-548 NTEMSVPSLPKENF
+548 ITEMKVPCLPKENF

>member
-1 MCGIVGII
+1 MCGIVGILK
-9 NSNSLK
+9 SNSLK

-38 EKNRIKTIKS
+38 EKNRIRTIKS
-48 VGKISEL
+48 IGKISEL

-60 NLLDKNFTGII
+60 KFSDKNFTGII

-96 LVCNGIIENYM
+96 LVCNGIIENYLK
-107 EIQKRYVDIP
+107 IQNRYIDIP
-117 NNIQS
+117 SHIKS
-122 DVEVSFYFLSYLLNK
+122 DTEVSFYFLSYLLNK
-137 YKSPDE
+137 YKNPDE
-143 AIKTFLKI
+143 AIKTFLKT
-151 IKGNYAFVIYI
+151 IKGNYAFVIFI

-171 KNGSPISISHKDKSF
+171 KNGSPISLSHKNKSF
-186 YACSD
+186 YVCSD
-191 SSILSFYHN
+191 SSILSNYHN
-200 RIYHLKDG
+200 KIYHLKDG
-208 DILKIDNDVV
+208 DIVKINNDNI
-218 KRLNNNNKII
+218 KKLNNNSKIS
-228 FEENSVSQNP
+228 FEDNSVSQNP

-252 YEQPKVL
+252 HEQPKVL
-259 KETQQRYNSEFF
+259 KDTQLIYGSEFF
-271 LDFANKFQ
+271 IDFKAKFENLFNVD
-279 KLFDVNKL
+279 KLV
-287 ILVGCGTAYHACM
+287 LVGCGTAYHACM

-322 RYKNINTKQ
+322 RYKNISNNN
-331 KTLYIFVSQSGE
+331 KTLYIFISQSGE

-353 IKKYNKTSVIITN
+353 IKKYKHRSVIITN

-375 ADVTIPTYALK
+375 ADVTIPTYAQK

-397 CQVLSL
+397 CQILSL
-403 ANLSLEVAKMN
+403 ANLSLEVGKMN
-414 KTISNSDYK
+414 KVISHIDYK
-423 KNLKILNTL
+423 KNIKILNLL
-432 PDKLKKLIKD
+432 PVKLKNLIKD
-442 FSPTA
+442 FTPIA
-447 KYLAKKMSLVNS
+447 KYLAKKISLVNS
-459 CYFLGRNISYPI
+459 CYFIGRNISYPI

-505 NTMTVCIA
+505 DTMTVCIN

-525 AQEIIA
+525 AQEISA
-531 RNGKIIILSS
+531 RNGKTIILTS
-541 AKRTKKG
+541 AKRTKKAG
-548 NTEMSVPSLPKENF
+548 TEMKVPNLPKENF

>member
-1 MCGIVGII
+1 MCGIVGILK
-9 NSNSLK
+9 SNSLK

-38 EKNRIKTIKS
+38 EKNRIRTIKS
-48 VGKISEL
+48 IGKISEL

-60 NLLDKNFTGII
+60 KFSDKNFTGII

-96 LVCNGIIENYM
+96 LVCNGIIENYLK
-107 EIQKRYVDIP
+107 IQNRYIDIP
-117 NNIQS
+117 SHIQS
-122 DVEVSFYFLSYLLNK
+122 DTEVSFYFLSYLLNK
-137 YKSPDE
+137 YKNPDE
-143 AIKTFLKI
+143 AIKTFLKT
-151 IKGNYAFVIYI
+151 IKGNYAFVIFI

-171 KNGSPISISHKDKSF
+171 KNGSPISLSHKNKSF
-186 YACSD
+186 YVCSD
-191 SSILSFYHN
+191 SSILSNYHN
-200 RIYHLKDG
+200 KIYHLKDG
-208 DILKIDNDVV
+208 DIVKINNDNI
-218 KRLNNNNKII
+218 KKLNNNSKIS
-228 FEENSVSQNP
+228 FEDNSVSQNP

-252 YEQPKVL
+252 HEQPKVL
-259 KETQQRYNSEFF
+259 KDTQLIYGSEFF
-271 LDFANKFQ
+271 IDFKAKFENLFNVD
-279 KLFDVNKL
+279 KLV
-287 ILVGCGTAYHACM
+287 LVGCGTAYHACM

-322 RYKNINTKQ
+322 RYKNISNNN
-331 KTLYIFVSQSGE
+331 KTLYIFISQSGE

-353 IKKYNKTSVIITN
+353 IKKYKHRSVIITN

-375 ADVTIPTYALK
+375 ADVTIPTYAQK

-397 CQVLSL
+397 CQILSL
-403 ANLSLEVAKMN
+403 ANLSLEVGKMN
-414 KTISNSDYK
+414 KVISYLDYK
-423 KNLKILNTL
+423 KNIKILNLL
-432 PDKLKKLIKD
+432 PVKLKNLIKD
-442 FSPTA
+442 FTPIA
-447 KYLAKKMSLVNS
+447 KYLAKKISLVNS
-459 CYFLGRNISYPI
+459 CYFIGRNISYPI

-505 NTMTVCIA
+505 DTMTVCIN

-525 AQEIIA
+525 AQEISA
-531 RNGKIIILSS
+531 RNGKTIILTS
-541 AKRTKKG
+541 AKRTKKAG
-548 NTEMSVPSLPKENF
+548 TEMKVPNLPKENF

>member
-1 MCGIVGII
+1 MCGIVGILK
-9 NSNSLK
+9 SNSLK
-15 NEAIDILKKLEYRGY
+15 KEAIDILKKLEYRGY

-38 EKNRIKTIKS
+38 EKNRIRTIKS
-48 VGKISEL
+48 IGKISEL

-60 NLLDKNFTGII
+60 KFSDKNFTGII
-71 GHTRWATHGIVNRN
+71 GHTRWATHGIVNKN

-96 LVCNGIIENYM
+96 LVCNGIIENYLK
-107 EIQKRYVDIP
+107 IQNRYIDIP
-117 NNIQS
+117 SHIQS
-122 DVEVSFYFLSYLLNK
+122 DTEVSFYFLSYLLNK
-137 YKSPDE
+137 YNNPDK
-143 AIKTFLKI
+143 AIKTFSKT
-151 IKGNYAFVIYI
+151 IKGNYAFVIFI

-171 KNGSPISISHKDKSF
+171 KNGSPISLSHKNKSF
-186 YACSD
+186 YVCSD
-191 SSILSFYHN
+191 SSILSNYHDK
-200 RIYHLKDG
+200 IYHLKDR
-208 DILKIDNDVV
+208 DIIKINNDTA
-218 KRLNNNNKII
+218 KKLNNNSKIS
-228 FEENSVSQNP
+228 FEDNSISQNP

-259 KETQQRYNSEFF
+259 KDTQQIYSSEFF
-271 LDFANKFQ
+271 IDFKAKFQ
-279 KLFDVNKL
+279 KLFDVDKL
-287 ILVGCGTAYHACM
+287 VLVGCGTAYHACM

-322 RYKNINTKQ
+322 RYKNISNNN
-331 KTLYIFVSQSGE
+331 KTLYIFISQSGE
-343 TMDTLMALKY
+343 TMDSLMALKY
-353 IKKYNKTSVIITN
+353 IKKYKYSSVIITN

-375 ADVTIPTYALK
+375 ADVTIPTYAQK

-403 ANLSLEVAKMN
+403 ANLSLEVGRMN
-414 KTISNSDYK
+414 KVISHLAYK
-423 KNLKILNTL
+423 KNIKILNLL
-432 PDKLKKLIKD
+432 PIKLKNLIRD
-442 FSPTA
+442 FTPIA
-447 KYLAKKMSLVNS
+447 KYLAKKISLVNS
-459 CYFLGRNISYPI
+459 CYFVGRNISYPI

-505 NTMTVCIA
+505 DTLTVCIN

-525 AQEIIA
+525 AQEISA
-531 RNGKIIILSS
+531 RNGKVIILTS
-541 AKRTKKG
+541 AKRIKKG
-548 NTEMSVPSLPKENF
+548 ITEMKVPCLPKENF

>member
-1 MCGIVGII
+1 MCGIVGILK
-9 NSNSLK
+9 SNSLK

-38 EKNRIKTIKS
+38 EKNRIRTIKS
-48 VGKISEL
+48 IGKISEL

-60 NLLDKNFTGII
+60 RFSDKNFTGII

-96 LVCNGIIENYM
+96 LVCNGIIENYLK
-107 EIQKRYVDIP
+107 IQNRYIDIP
-117 NNIQS
+117 SHIQS
-122 DVEVSFYFLSYLLNK
+122 DTEVSFYFLSYLLNK
-137 YKSPDE
+137 YKNPDE
-143 AIKTFLKI
+143 VIKTFLKT
-151 IKGNYAFVIYI
+151 IKGNYAFVIFI
-162 KKNNSFYLL
+162 KKNDSFYLL
-171 KNGSPISISHKDKSF
+171 KNGSPISLSHKNKSF
-186 YACSD
+186 YVCSD
-191 SSILSFYHN
+191 SSILSNYHN
-200 RIYHLKDG
+200 KIYHLKDG
-208 DILKIDNDVV
+208 DIVKINNDNV
-218 KRLNNNNKII
+218 KKLNNNSKIS
-228 FEENSVSQNP
+228 FEDNSVSQNP

-252 YEQPKVL
+252 HEQPKVL
-259 KETQQRYNSEFF
+259 KDTQLIYSSEFF
-271 LDFANKFQ
+271 IDFKAKFQ
-279 KLFDVNKL
+279 KLFNVDKL
-287 ILVGCGTAYHACM
+287 VLVGCGTAYHACM

-306 NKFTNLD
+306 NKFSNLD

-322 RYKNINTKQ
+322 RYKNISNNN
-331 KTLYIFVSQSGE
+331 KTLYIFISQSGE

-353 IKKYNKTSVIITN
+353 IKKYKHRSVIITN

-375 ADVTIPTYALK
+375 ADVTIPTYAQK

-397 CQVLSL
+397 CQILSL
-403 ANLSLEVAKMN
+403 ANLSLEVGKMN
-414 KTISNSDYK
+414 KVISHIDYK
-423 KNLKILNTL
+423 KNIKILNLL
-432 PDKLKKLIKD
+432 PVKLKNLIKD
-442 FSPTA
+442 FTPIA
-447 KYLAKKMSLVNS
+447 KYLAKKISLVNS
-459 CYFLGRNISYPI
+459 CYFIGRNISYPI

-505 NTMTVCIA
+505 DTMTVCIN

-525 AQEIIA
+525 AHEISA
-531 RNGKIIILSS
+531 RNGKTIILTS
-541 AKRTKKG
+541 AKRTKKAG
-548 NTEMSVPSLPKENF
+548 TEMKVPNLPKENF